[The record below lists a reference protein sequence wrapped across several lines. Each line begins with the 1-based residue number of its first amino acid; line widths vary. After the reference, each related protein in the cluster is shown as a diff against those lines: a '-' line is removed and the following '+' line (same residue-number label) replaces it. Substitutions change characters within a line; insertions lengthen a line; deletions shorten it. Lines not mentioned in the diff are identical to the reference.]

1 MRCVDISSSPKN
13 AKSRH
18 IFSGML
24 VNHLSGERKK
34 PTSLDLQQL
43 MVFLNTPTM
52 THFKLPM
59 FVNWLVRLWIL
70 NK

>member
-43 MVFLNTPTM
+43 MVSKYSHHDPFQTANVCQLACKIM
-52 THFKLPM
+52 DIK
-59 FVNWLVRLWIL
+59 
-70 NK
+70 